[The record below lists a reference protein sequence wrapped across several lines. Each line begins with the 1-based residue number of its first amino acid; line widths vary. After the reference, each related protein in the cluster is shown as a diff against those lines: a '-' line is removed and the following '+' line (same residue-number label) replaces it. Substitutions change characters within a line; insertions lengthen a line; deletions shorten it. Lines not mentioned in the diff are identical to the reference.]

1 MEIVWI
7 IIGVLVFF
15 AAAGYWNNIRRE
27 KELTEQVKKSFGVA
41 VEDSMTLDRYAS
53 LPAYL
58 KSLPPTENDIDDIT
72 WNDLDMD
79 RIFASLNHTGSAV
92 GEEVLYAW
100 LHKPEMSSEELNR
113 REHLIDLFEH
123 DAETRLKTGKLLVR
137 MGKMRR
143 ISVYDYMMRLRD
155 VPKEGNLRHYAALV
169 VYAAAVGLM
178 LFGQTGP
185 GLGLF
190 LATALYNIVTYLRR
204 KGVIE
209 PYLEVVSYI
218 SRWVRSVRKMSDE
231 LKDVDN
237 PELQEEL
244 RQLKEDTEAFRS
256 FVRMSGLLASANPT
270 EGMTEL
276 VMEYVRMI
284 FHVDL
289 IKFNGII
296 RDFEERQEELNRIF
310 AGTGRIDASRA
321 VASYRCYRKRYTV
334 PILHD
339 TANHTIKAEGICH
352 PLVEE
357 PVPNSITADRPVLL
371 TGSNASG
378 KSTFLKT
385 LAVNAILAQSIHTVL
400 ATGYEA
406 DYFRILSSMALRDD
420 LATKE
425 SYYIVEIRSLKRIMD
440 AAEEGGSVLCFV
452 DEVLRGTNTAERI
465 AASSR
470 ILRYLAEKNAL
481 VFAATHDLELTSLLA
496 DVYEN
501 YHFSEQ
507 VKEDIV
513 VFDYR
518 LKPGKATSRNAL
530 KLLEMMDYPKTIT
543 DEANKAVEGFL
554 STGEWN

>member
-357 PVPNSITADRPVLL
+357 PVANSITADRPVLL

>member
-58 KSLPPTENDIDDIT
+58 KSLPPTKNDIDDIT

-79 RIFASLNHTGSAV
+79 RIFAALNHTGSAV

-100 LHKPEMSSEELNR
+100 LHKPEMSSVELNR

-190 LATALYNIVTYLRR
+190 LATALCNIVTYLRR

-321 VASYRCYRKRYTV
+321 VASYRCCRKRYTV

-357 PVPNSITADRPVLL
+357 PVANSITADRPVLL

-470 ILRYLAEKNAL
+470 ILRYLAEKKAL

>member
-79 RIFASLNHTGSAV
+79 RIFAALNHTGSAV

-169 VYAAAVGLM
+169 VYATAVGLM

-321 VASYRCYRKRYTV
+321 VASYRCCRKRYTV

-357 PVPNSITADRPVLL
+357 PVANSITADRPVLL

-470 ILRYLAEKNAL
+470 ILRYLAEKKAL

>member
-1 MEIVWI
+1 MEYTWITIGGIV
-7 IIGVLVFF
+7 VLVVM
-15 AAAGYWNNIRRE
+15 AIVNRIRRE
-27 KELTEQVKKSFGVA
+27 KELTETVIKSFGVA
-41 VEDSMTLDRYAS
+41 PTDSMTLDRFAS

-58 KSLPPTENDIDDIT
+58 KSLPKSEGDIDDIT

-79 RIFASLNHTGSAV
+79 RIFEALNHTGSAV
-92 GEEVLYAW
+92 GEEVLFAW
-100 LHKPEMSSEELNR
+100 LHKPEMSSGELIR

-123 DAETRLKTGKLLVR
+123 DAEARLKAGKVLVR

-155 VPKEGNLRHYAALV
+155 VPKESNLRHYLAFA
-169 VYAAAVGLM
+169 VYLISIGMIIA
-178 LFGQTGP
+178 GQEVAGF
-185 GLGLF
+185 GLF
-190 LATALYNIVTYLRR
+190 MMTALFNILTYLRR

-218 SRWVRSVRKMSDE
+218 SRWIRSVRVMADE
-231 LKDVDN
+231 LKDNEN
-237 PELQEEL
+237 PELKEEL
-244 RQLKEDTEAFRS
+244 SGLVKDTESFQS
-256 FVRMSGLLASANPT
+256 FVRMSGLLASSNPT
-270 EGMTEL
+270 GSVTEL
-276 VMEYVRMI
+276 VMEYVRML

-289 IKFNGII
+289 IKFNAII
-296 RDFEERQEELNRIF
+296 RDFDNKQEEMNRIF

-321 VASYRCYRKRYTV
+321 VASFRCYRKKYSV

-339 TANHTIKAEGICH
+339 APNHTIKAEAICH
-352 PLVEE
+352 PLVSD
-357 PVPNSITADRPVLL
+357 PVANSITADRPVLL

-400 ATGYEA
+400 AGGYEA

-420 LATKE
+420 LVTKE

-440 AAEEGGSVLCFV
+440 AAEENSSVLCFV

-470 ILRYLAEKNAL
+470 ILRYLAEKKAL
-481 VFAATHDLELTSLLA
+481 VFAATHDLELTSLLS

-507 VKEDIV
+507 VEEDIV

-530 KLLEMMDYPKTIT
+530 KLLEMMEYPKVIT
-543 DEANKAVEGFL
+543 DEANKAVESFL